1 MEEVFGSSWFPV
13 RGGDFPVGEIG
24 RSLRSTGNELTPQI
38 SSVFEVNSKARHALQ
53 CGNAFRLSDRIRQ
66 RIMQMEKNGINKEGE
81 LSANQNYN
89 TEVSFC
95 VIIRTGEDYPCNRI
109 CTSTSSTRTEE
120 EEEEDCKDVGVGTYL
135 VNVLKLPN
143 L

>member
-89 TEVSFC
+89 TEVRRRLSMQPNM
-95 VIIRTGEDYPCNRI
+95 YLHLQYKNR
-109 CTSTSSTRTEE
+109 RRRRRR
-120 EEEEDCKDVGVGTYL
+120 L
-135 VNVLKLPN
+135 
-143 L
+143 